1 MGESSVIIY
10 VRGER
15 GEEPGCILSAEL
27 DVRTT
32 QTASES
38 DHAASYLK
46 NLFFALSELVLH
58 VNGAGGDEG
67 QKPGPLRLLH
77 SLPCSSNVLLVAPAH
92 CNNHRNVPIIVA
104 LTPNFPRYHLHGVE
118 VLLWC
123 RGEPCLDD
131 VHAQLRQLPRDL
143 QLLLRGHGGAGGLL
157 AFAKGGVQNPEVGR
171 VRNVARDVLR
181 PARTRA
187 SAVDGCN
194 LIQRKGSLDWG
205 RPGFS
210 YSKSLFNYFY
220 FFNNI
225 FLKYFNFS

>member
-1 MGESSVIIY
+1 MLVMGESSVIIY

-67 QKPGPLRLLH
+67 QKPGPLCLLH

-118 VLLWC
+118 VLL
-123 RGEPCLDD
+123 
-131 VHAQLRQLPRDL
+131 
-143 QLLLRGHGGAGGLL
+143 
-157 AFAKGGVQNPEVGR
+157 
-171 VRNVARDVLR
+171 
-181 PARTRA
+181 
-187 SAVDGCN
+187 
-194 LIQRKGSLDWG
+194 
-205 RPGFS
+205 
-210 YSKSLFNYFY
+210 
-220 FFNNI
+220 
-225 FLKYFNFS
+225 